1 MFTKLPRI
9 NLAVSGTFNI
19 LKKQELGNSMIPNLA
34 FKFSYTMVHL
44 FHRKKGGIWFMMDS
58 VHHGEPGLD
67 QKMERLKRNAI
78 QLGEANLATLLVLPS
93 NEISYSNVVIGQNPG
108 KLTPKKVRQYLD
120 QISNES
126 TRDSSH
132 DWFFED
138 GKVHFAVIP
147 SKTMEKAIEFSEKYG
162 FKPSLTVGIPQSK
175 KYDRVAIFKVHSSNN
190 IDVSDLKRSPSEFE
204 MDAVKLPK
212 SASKDSQIIY

>member
-1 MFTKLPRI
+1 MFTKLPRF
-9 NLAVSGTFNI
+9 NLAVSSTFNI

-44 FHRKKGGIWFMMDS
+44 FHRTKGGIWFMMDS

-67 QKMERLKRNAI
+67 QKMEKLKRNAI
-78 QLGEANLATLLVLPS
+78 QLGEANLATLLVLPK
-93 NEISYSNVVIGQNPG
+93 NEISCSNIVIGQTSG
-108 KLTPKKVRQYLD
+108 KLTPKRARQYLD

-126 TRDSSH
+126 TKDSSH

-138 GKVHFAVIP
+138 GMVHFAVIP
-147 SKTMEKAIEFSEKYG
+147 SETMEKAIEFSEKYG

-190 IDVSDLKRSPSEFE
+190 IDASELKQSPSEFE
-204 MDAVKLPK
+204 MEAVKLPK
-212 SASKDSQIIY
+212 SASRDSQIIY

>member
-67 QKMERLKRNAI
+67 QKMEKLKRNAI
-78 QLGEANLATLLVLPS
+78 QLGEANLATLLVLPT

-108 KLTPKKVRQYLD
+108 KLTPKKVRQYLE
-120 QISNES
+120 QISNDS
-126 TRDSSH
+126 TIDSSH

-138 GKVHFAVIP
+138 GVVHFAEIP

-175 KYDRVAIFKVHSSNN
+175 KYGRVAIFKVHSSNN

>member
-19 LKKQELGNSMIPNLA
+19 LKKQELGNSMVPNLA

-67 QKMERLKRNAI
+67 QKMEKLKRNAI
-78 QLGEANLATLLVLPS
+78 QLGEASLATLLVLPT

-126 TRDSSH
+126 ARDSSY

-138 GKVHFAVIP
+138 GRVHFAVIP

-175 KYDRVAIFKVHSSNN
+175 KYGRVAIFKVHSSNN
-190 IDVSDLKRSPSEFE
+190 MDVSDLKRSPSEFE

-212 SASKDSQIIY
+212 SASKDPQILY